1 MTYTR
6 KRIDR
11 TNAEVLTYDNGA
23 IVLQSYST
31 SVCMLTPAGWLY
43 CSGTYTPTT
52 RQHISRFMR
61 TYGNGAD
68 SFTAK
73 RCATENM
80 RYNIYTGEF
89 EELPTGFLGNAPRYG
104 YRFDGAKI
112 MDCE

>member
-1 MTYTR
+1 MSYTC
-6 KRIDR
+6 KRVDHTAASI
-11 TNAEVLTYDNGA
+11 LIYDNGA
-23 IVLQSYST
+23 IVLQSYDT

-68 SFTAK
+68 YFTAK

-80 RYNIYTGEF
+80 RYNIYTGEI
-89 EELPTGFLGNAPRYG
+89 EELPVGFLGNAPRYS

>member
-6 KRIDR
+6 KRVDR
-11 TNAEVLTYDNGA
+11 TAADILTYENGA

-52 RQHISRFMR
+52 RRHISRFMR

-68 SFTAK
+68 YSTAK
-73 RCATENM
+73 RCATENL
-80 RYNIYTGEF
+80 RYNIYTGEI
-89 EELPTGFLGNAPRYG
+89 EELPVGFLGNAPRYG
-104 YRFDGAKI
+104 YRFDGAKV
-112 MDCE
+112 MDFE